1 VAGTPGIDADLS
13 CAAGRRRDGYSMVI
27 ERSAVSLQ
35 DGLSPIKQSRSSLA
49 HDLDARAVI
58 ALDEAR
64 EMPSG
69 DERTEAVKQS
79 NRPSKCRRASRMALR
94 QARRAGRMTAALA

>member
-1 VAGTPGIDADLS
+1 VAGASGINADLS
-13 CAAGRRRDGYSMVI
+13 CSAGRRCDGYSMVI

-35 DGLSPIKQSRSSLA
+35 AGLSPIKQSQSSLA

-64 EMPSG
+64 DMPAG
-69 DERTEAVKQS
+69 DERTEATHKAIV
-79 NRPSKCRRASRMALR
+79 LR
-94 QARRAGRMTAALA
+94 NAAEMHELLCGKRSLADV